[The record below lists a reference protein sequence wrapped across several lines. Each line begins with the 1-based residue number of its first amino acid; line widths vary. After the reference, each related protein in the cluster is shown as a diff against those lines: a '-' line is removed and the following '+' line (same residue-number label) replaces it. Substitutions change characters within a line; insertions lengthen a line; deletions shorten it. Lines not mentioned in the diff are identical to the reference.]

1 MDDWGS
7 PWADDTNDADDK
19 IKDVSQTHIAFT
31 NISDDKSDDG
41 HDFQSATSNTL
52 KDIPKSTLLQHDPWA
67 GLGGSS
73 AWADTPTID
82 EDHEFSDWTNNRTTG
97 VGDKAITAQSKELW
111 TGVNTQG
118 LSPAMWGAGSDWGN
132 ASSDDVTIPQLEP
145 EPLSLSQTPGSHD
158 ASTHAMEDAITAEDV
173 EISRPTCL
181 QLEIESL
188 EVDAV
193 TDVEPLGLTDGG
205 VDDADVGSETKPEN
219 YTKPEIREDEPTV
232 GELPLEEL
240 DSLRS
245 ETIDPN
251 TNAKGTLS
259 SSHDLTSDESSIQN
273 GDKERLDASDDDDD
287 FGDFAEEADF
297 DDFVDQTPPAPPAP
311 PDPRTSPIIS
321 AAVPAFDV
329 DTSLVRKLYPIPT
342 TAPNLPPLEEEI
354 INTVGARKAWYRL
367 TQGGTLRKT
376 NAADDDAYVRVTWV
390 GSKVQGEIH
399 KIVAKWASETRSS
412 GIGGK
417 GSQGLGAM
425 FGWGAASETRSGPG
439 MKRLSLGT
447 EKSNPTPLQSHSRH
461 VSETGPRTSTS
472 IAAAISST
480 NSLSDPSSPRT
491 PTFGWASLS
500 NQASPSR
507 TISSKQASPELEK
520 IGVNTTVLHSTHS
533 PVHTPRRL
541 SLAQKSVQSSP
552 AASSPMSSSTSTK
565 SSGNKSP
572 IFARNSLRSF
582 AELSKE
588 TKPPQQSS
596 TDFDWD
602 AFENMRKPPVSNPN
616 PNIAQSSD
624 EWGAFEKL
632 VSAGS
637 AGLTSV
643 EEPVKTSGTIQN
655 QADDGWEAFE
665 SLTPIQSSPRATL
678 QQSPQS
684 NHSSVKGSK
693 PDGTSKPLDA
703 SKASF
708 RSPAAEVFASPTRP
722 SKPAALSISS
732 FNGPTQADPVDDED
746 EWGQMQSPAK
756 SPATSAPVFNSI
768 EHPMPTGING
778 NPAPD
783 PFAGLNGFGA
793 FSTTLGS
800 RAGATTMSGQD
811 VVKNDVLDF
820 GNPVSAA
827 SPNQAVQSGIDNW
840 DLSFFERPSP
850 ASNQHLSGQP
860 VTNDLWDTP
869 VVLGPQRGKVD
880 LEEDKT
886 IKRIIDGLPD
896 LSYMLA

>member
-7 PWADDTNDADDK
+7 PWADGTNDADEN
-19 IKDVSQTHIAFT
+19 IKGVSQAHIAFT
-31 NISDDKSDDG
+31 NIGGDKSDDG

-73 AWADTPTID
+73 TWADTPTID
-82 EDHEFSDWTNNRTTG
+82 EDHEFSDWTNNRTAG
-97 VGDKAITAQSKELW
+97 VGDEAITSQNKELW

-132 ASSDDVTIPQLEP
+132 SSSDDVTIPQLEP
-145 EPLSLSQTPGSHD
+145 EPLSSQTPDSHD
-158 ASTHAMEDAITAEDV
+158 ASIHAKENAIMAEDV

-193 TDVEPLGLTDGG
+193 TDVESLGLKDGVG
-205 VDDADVGSETKPEN
+205 DVDVGPETKPEN
-219 YTKPEIREDEPTV
+219 YTKPEIREDEPAV
-232 GELPLEEL
+232 GEPPLEEL

-245 ETIDPN
+245 ETINLN
-251 TNAKGTLS
+251 TNAKDTLS

-273 GDKERLDASDDDDD
+273 GDKERLDTDDDDD

-297 DDFVDQTPPAPPAP
+297 DDFVDQTPPDPPAP
-311 PDPRTSPIIS
+311 PDPPTSPITS

-329 DTSLVRKLYPIPT
+329 DTSHVRKLYPIPT

-376 NAADDDAYVRVTWV
+376 NVADDDAYVRVTWV
-390 GSKVQGEIH
+390 GSNVQAEIH

-447 EKSNPTPLQSHSRH
+447 EKSNLTPLQSHSRH
-461 VSETGPRTSTS
+461 ISETGPRTSTS
-472 IAAAISST
+472 IVAAVLST

-507 TISSKQASPELEK
+507 TISSKQASPGLEK
-520 IGVNTTVLHSTHS
+520 TGANTTVLHSTHS

-541 SLAQKSVQSSP
+541 SLAQRSVQSSP
-552 AASSPMSSSTSTK
+552 TASSPMSSSTSTK

-572 IFARNSLRSF
+572 IVARNSLRSL

-602 AFENMRKPPVSNPN
+602 AFENMRKPPVSNPP
-616 PNIAQSSD
+616 PNTAQSSD

-637 AGLTSV
+637 AGPTSV
-643 EEPVKTSGTIQN
+643 EEPVKTSSTIQN

-665 SLTPIQSSPRATL
+665 SFAPIQSSPRATL
-678 QQSPQS
+678 PQSPQS
-684 NHSSVKGSK
+684 NHSNVKGPK
-693 PDGTSKPLDA
+693 PDETPKPLDV

-708 RSPAAEVFASPTRP
+708 RSPAAEVLASPMWP

-732 FNGPTQADPVDDED
+732 FNGPTQADPVDED

-756 SPATSAPVFNSI
+756 SPATSAPIFNSI
-768 EHPMPTGING
+768 EHPMPTGINE
-778 NPAPD
+778 NPLPD

-800 RAGATTMSGQD
+800 RAGATTMSGQG
-811 VVKNDVLDF
+811 VVKNDVIDF
-820 GNPVSAA
+820 GNPVSAT
-827 SPNQAVQSGIDNW
+827 SPNQAVQSGNNNW
-840 DLSFFERPSP
+840 DLSFFERPNP

-860 VTNDLWDTP
+860 VMNDLWDTP
-869 VVLGPQRGKVD
+869 VVLGPQQGKVD